1 MIYTILYLR
10 VYYVKHIMLLTF
22 TTAEKVKTIL
32 IFYQIYISGEEYQT
46 KKYVFMQDERKTN
59 YFMHYY
65 YFNYF
70 NM

>member
-32 IFYQIYISGEEYQT
+32 IFYQIYYIQVQQASDIEYFLQI
-46 KKYVFMQDERKTN
+46 E
-59 YFMHYY
+59 YF
-65 YFNYF
+65 
-70 NM
+70 